1 MLINVNEQSGKVIR
15 SQYVLSIKDNTCILT
30 SMTDHVD
37 EEDNSTTEAKAYTES
52 INILNSTQNIAPE
65 LVYEEDEMDEDGD
78 EDDVDDD
85 LNI

>member
-1 MLINVNEQSGKVIR
+1 
-15 SQYVLSIKDNTCILT
+15 
-30 SMTDHVD
+30 MTDHVD
-37 EEDNSTTEAKAYTES
+37 EEDSSTTEAKAYTES

>member
-1 MLINVNEQSGKVIR
+1 
-15 SQYVLSIKDNTCILT
+15 
-30 SMTDHVD
+30 MTDHVD